1 MEVLVKPLI
10 TEKMTDLSEKKGQ
23 YGFVV
28 NRKANKLE
36 VKQAIEKMY
45 GVTVESVN
53 TMIIPGKKR
62 SRNTKTKFIVGRT
75 SAVKKAIVTLAEGD
89 TIDFYSNI

>member
-10 TEKMTDLSEKKGQ
+10 TEKMTGLSEKKGQ

-36 VKQAIEKMY
+36 VKKAIEDMY
-45 GVTVESVN
+45 GVNVQSVN

-62 SRNTKTKFIVGRT
+62 SRNTKTKFIIGRT
-75 SAVKKAIVTLAEGD
+75 SAVKKAIVTLAEGQS
-89 TIDFYSNI
+89 IDFYSNI

>member
-10 TEKMTDLSEKKGQ
+10 TEKMTELAEKRGQ

-28 NRKANKLE
+28 NRKANKVE
-36 VKQAIEKMY
+36 VKNAIEKMY
-45 GVTVESVN
+45 GVNVQSVN

-75 SAVKKAIVTLAEGD
+75 SAVKKAIVTLAEGQ

>member
-28 NRKANKLE
+28 NRKANKVE
-36 VKQAIEKMY
+36 VKAAVEKMY
-45 GVTVESVN
+45 GVTVKSVN

-62 SRNTKTKFIVGRT
+62 SRNTKTKFIIGRT
-75 SAVKKAIVTLAEGD
+75 SAVKKAIVTLAEGES
-89 TIDFYSNI
+89 IDFYSNI

>member
-10 TEKMTDLSEKKGQ
+10 TEKMTDMGAKLGQ

-28 NRKANKLE
+28 NRKANKVE
-36 VKQAIEKMY
+36 VKQAVEKMY
-45 GVTVESVN
+45 GVNVESVN

-62 SRNTKTKFIVGRT
+62 SRNTKSKFIVGRT
-75 SAVKKAIVTLAEGD
+75 SAVKKAIVTLAEGQS
-89 TIDFYSNI
+89 IDFYSNI

>member
-10 TEKMTDLSEKKGQ
+10 TEKMTDLSTKLGQ

-45 GVTVESVN
+45 GVTVQTVN

-75 SAVKKAIVTLAEGD
+75 SAVKKAIVTLADGQ